1 MSAILAVRKQ
11 GSIELLTDSAAICGG
26 TGKVLY
32 FGKKQIATAIPACAI
47 GATGA
52 VRTCFEFERL
62 LTEISAFDSLIE
74 RAAELWHAA
83 LSNSAEV
90 AQYGGLIGFQALA
103 LAGWSEQREQLELY
117 SLTSDESGLSEN
129 LTVLTTSPTPDTN
142 AMLAG
147 FIEALEADLEAFTAG
162 DGIALFERIRRY
174 PRQFATD
181 TAPAVGG
188 EIYQTTIKSN
198 GTFTRVIHR
207 WPDRVGE
214 RIEPE
219 EKRHGP

>member
-62 LTEISAFDSLIE
+62 LTGISAFDSLIE

-103 LAGWSEQREQLELY
+103 LAGWSKQREQLELY

-129 LTVLTTSPTPDTN
+129 LTTLAATPTSETSL
-142 AMLAG
+142 MLLG
-147 FIEALEADLEAFTAG
+147 FIDALEADIEAFTSG
-162 DGIALFERIRRY
+162 DGIALFERLRRY
-174 PRQFATD
+174 PRQFAD
-181 TAPAVGG
+181 TKAPAVGG
-188 EIYQTTIKSN
+188 EIYQTTVTRN
-198 GTFTRVIHR
+198 GTFTRTIHA

-214 RIEPE
+214 QIAC
-219 EKRHGP
+219 

>member
-62 LTEISAFDSLIE
+62 LTGISTFDSLIE

-103 LAGWSEQREQLELY
+103 LAGWSKQREQLELY
-117 SLTSDESGLSEN
+117 SLASDESGLSEN
-129 LTVLTTSPTPDTN
+129 LTVLVASPTTDTN
-142 AMLAG
+142 EMLAG
-147 FIEALEADLEAFTAG
+147 FVEALEADLEAFTA
-162 DGIALFERIRRY
+162 DAGIALFEELRRY
-174 PRQFATD
+174 PRQFKDD
-181 TAPAVGG
+181 TAPAIGG
-188 EIYQTTIKSN
+188 AIHHTTVTRH
-198 GTFTRVIHR
+198 GTSTVVVHR

-214 RIEPE
+214 KIRG
-219 EKRHGP
+219 H